1 MLLSNSS
8 LLSKS
13 VSFYQTLLL
22 APYEFGSTNTN
33 EWLNSAYNPDIFY
46 HSLTNTGQCYFSKNT
61 FGKFDSNTNRLP
73 SNFIGSYD
81 GYIYFGGVVE
91 SWQQGTEYWL
101 SDIMVF
107 NKELTREEIF
117 NLPPVKDE
125 YIPFSV

>member
-22 APYEFGSTNTN
+22 APYYDGSTNTN
-33 EWLNSAYNPDIFY
+33 QWLDSAYNPDIFY
-46 HSLTNTGQCYFSKNT
+46 HSLTNSRGQYYFSKNT
-61 FGKFDSNTNRLP
+61 FGGFDTNTNRLP

-91 SWQQGTEYWL
+91 HWQ
-101 SDIMVF
+101 
-107 NKELTREEIF
+107 
-117 NLPPVKDE
+117 
-125 YIPFSV
+125 